1 MFPPL
6 STQKKAPL
14 LFYSNVPAE
23 IQTGTFVLD
32 QIQSVVNKRYL
43 KEEWGGWYFSKMLI

>member
-6 STQKKAPL
+6 STEKGPL

-43 KEEWGGWYFSKMLI
+43 KGRSGGGVVFF